1 MSLDLAILGALAE
14 ADRHGYEI
22 RKRLAQLPGLSAPIS
37 FGSLY
42 PALARLERHG
52 LVRAAGE
59 LPPSSVP
66 MTGSLGG
73 ERLAFLA
80 RLNGATTGKGRRVY
94 TITDAGRERFGRLVR
109 GESWSPGDEAGF
121 LLRLSFAPALPGPD
135 ATGLLEM
142 RATHLR
148 AELEQFDTATAP
160 TETEWLDAGAA
171 APSPWNRAIEWRQR
185 LLLGAELAWIE
196 ELLAHA
202 RAPAGPPGR
211 S

>member
-22 RKRLAQLPGLSAPIS
+22 RKRLAQLPGLPAPIS

-42 PALARLERHG
+42 PALSRLEREG
-52 LVRAAGE
+52 LVRVAGE
-59 LPPSSVP
+59 LAPSSVP

-80 RLNGATTGKGRRVY
+80 RLNGATRGKGRRVY

-109 GESWSPGDEAGF
+109 GESWSPDDEAGF
-121 LLRLSFAPALPGPD
+121 LLRLSFAPALPEPD
-135 ATGLLEM
+135 ATALLER
-142 RATHLR
+142 RAAYLR
-148 AELEQFDTATAP
+148 AELEAVRVGAVRAGS
-160 TETEWLDAGAA
+160 ERLDAGGLD
-171 APSPWNRAIEWRQR
+171 PSPWHRAIDSRQR
-185 LLLGAELAWIE
+185 LLVEAELRWVE